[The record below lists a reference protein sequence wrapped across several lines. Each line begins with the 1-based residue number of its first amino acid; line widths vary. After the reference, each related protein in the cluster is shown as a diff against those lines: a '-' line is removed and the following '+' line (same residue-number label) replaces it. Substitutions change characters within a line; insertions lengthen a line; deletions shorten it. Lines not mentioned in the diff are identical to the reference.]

1 MPNVEGFQTWI
12 EIENTKLTEYKTE
25 STLSDDSDDEPYV
38 KTTCHVPSEAEK
50 SFRIVMRIPQRPVG
64 HSILAHVSI
73 DGVGIVSKRFD
84 PDGPKTHIVTRCRV
98 DNLHKRQ
105 LMFGKISL
113 TDDDAAAEKD
123 TKRISSLGTICV
135 RMTPIKITK
144 STKQLSG
151 KESDVSQGFLPV
163 YEQHKKGSNHCL
175 QLGRQSVKA
184 AVRRPNRTEFRRV
197 QAKPTYEFLFHYAPQ
212 EWLQAKGII
221 VSRTKPQDSKH
232 EQKCVGTALESHSS
246 SGKKVSPESRQSVPA
261 HTVQV
266 PRQLKV
272 RTDIHTPLPL
282 CLLTQHY
289 EKTET
294 EKKHSPV
301 RRKVRDKQRALPI
314 LNQVIDLT
322 GDDD

>member
-1 MPNVEGFQTWI
+1 MPNVEGIQTWI
-12 EIENTKLTEYKTE
+12 EIENTKLAEYKTE
-25 STLSDDSDDEPYV
+25 ATLSDDSDDEPYV

-50 SFRIVMRIPQRPVG
+50 SFRVVMRIPHRPVG

-123 TKRISSLGTICV
+123 AKRINSLGTICV
-135 RMTPIKITK
+135 RMTPIIVVKTTRQRNSK
-144 STKQLSG
+144 A
-151 KESDVSQGFLPV
+151 SDVRQEFLPV
-163 YEQHKKGSNHCL
+163 HEQQKKGSSHCL
-175 QLGRQSVKA
+175 QFGRQSVKA
-184 AVRRPNRTEFRRV
+184 AVRRPSRTEFRRV

-221 VSRTKPQDSKH
+221 VSSTKPQGPKQ
-232 EQKCVGTALESHSS
+232 EQKYISPALDPPPSTW
-246 SGKKVSPESRQSVPA
+246 KKISRGPRQSVPP
-261 HTVQV
+261 HPLQV
-266 PRQLKV
+266 PRQ
-272 RTDIHTPLPL
+272 R
-282 CLLTQHY
+282 
-289 EKTET
+289 KTEA

-301 RRKVRDKQRALPI
+301 KREIRNRLPALPVD
-314 LNQVIDLT
+314 NRVIDLT